1 MSTSPSIP
9 PVAASQ
15 AEQAAAQMG
24 VAEGISQALPVAAQ
38 TMSSLSSSAAT
49 LTTLATGASALIPVA
64 GEVMIGSQLLATIV
78 QAGEAIAA
86 ILNSPAMMKAR
97 ENAEFQKAYDK
108 LTADANVALQP
119 GADLTQV
126 EQDLS

>member
-1 MSTSPSIP
+1 MSAPAIP
-9 PVAASQ
+9 PVALSEAQ
-15 AEQAAAQMG
+15 QAAAQAG
-24 VAEGISQALPVAAQ
+24 LAQGLGAALPVAAQ

-78 QAGEAIAA
+78 QAGEAVAA

-108 LTADANVALQP
+108 LTADANAALQP

-126 EQDLS
+126 EEDLS

>member
-1 MSTSPSIP
+1 MSTPGLSPI
-9 PVAASQ
+9 AASQ

-24 VAEGISQALPVAAQ
+24 VAQGLGQVLPVAAQ

-86 ILNSPAMMKAR
+86 IINSPAMMKAR

-108 LTADANVALQP
+108 LTADANVALLP

-126 EQDLS
+126 EEDLS